1 MIEEIIIKTE
11 TVKISELQ
19 GREKQIYD
27 AGVSNGTEISE
38 PPSQITRL
46 LAVFGF
52 LSLLVFLAIFL
63 HKLTTLP

>member
-27 AGVSNGTEISE
+27 AGVSNGTKIAESTN
-38 PPSQITRL
+38 PITRL
-46 LAVFGF
+46 LAIWGF
-52 LSLLVFLAIFL
+52 LSLIIFLVIFL